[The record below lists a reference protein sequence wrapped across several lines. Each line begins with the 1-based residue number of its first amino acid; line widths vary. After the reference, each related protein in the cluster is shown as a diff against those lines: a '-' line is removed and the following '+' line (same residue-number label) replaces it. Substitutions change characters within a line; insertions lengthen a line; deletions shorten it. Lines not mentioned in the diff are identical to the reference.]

1 MLRFREADIYTKITG
16 FPLCH
21 HWLTVISWRLR
32 LIWNSPITLWHW
44 SKDMSSVKWWTRLN
58 HVLWWR
64 QNYCVAKPAVDYTN
78 DSLNFPVYLGR
89 CCAFLSILDINS
101 HLNALISFSARPEPV
116 AFMLTPFG
124 SMTGQGVLLTLNLS
138 VDSLVSFVHFQLK
151 LIKQDDHTQLRKDLK
166 SIT

>member
-1 MLRFREADIYTKITG
+1 M
-16 FPLCH
+16 
-21 HWLTVISWRLR
+21 
-32 LIWNSPITLWHW
+32 
-44 SKDMSSVKWWTRLN
+44 
-58 HVLWWR
+58 
-64 QNYCVAKPAVDYTN
+64 DYTN

-89 CCAFLSILDINS
+89 CCAFLSILDIN
-101 HLNALISFSARPEPV
+101 LNALISFSAQPEPA

-124 SMTGQGVLLTLNLS
+124 SMTGQDVLLTLNLS